1 MFKLKKNL
9 LLFNIFLF
17 ISLFL
22 FVFIY
27 KQKIYAY
34 PLLNKVTTGIYTE
47 LKTVENAKANI
58 IITHGIAE
66 SSKEY
71 EKLTNYLNR
80 SGYNVLLYDIRSH
93 GQSRSDNNNIA
104 DIDSFH
110 TFVDDLHLIVN
121 SLKQENNLKIIL
133 LGHSLGGMINNCY
146 VYKYNDID
154 GVINSGSPTKI
165 IDSVINF
172 INPENIQNMDNIPV
186 GMNYEKLSRSPL
198 TTEMKNCRT
207 INFLT
212 PNFIRNT
219 MILSIQYFQEKMI
232 NELFQYPV
240 PILLLHGGQDQ
251 IILPENSQELFDLI
265 QNTNKKLKLY
275 PLNYHNLFNDL
286 DNEQVYQDV
295 IEWLEQ
301 FNI

>member
-1 MFKLKKNL
+1 
-9 LLFNIFLF
+9 
-17 ISLFL
+17 
-22 FVFIY
+22 

-34 PLLNKVTTGIYTE
+34 PLLNKNTTGIYTE
-47 LKTVENAKANI
+47 LKAIENANSNI
-58 IITHGIAE
+58 IVTHGIAE
-66 SSKEY
+66 SSQEY
-71 EKLTNYLNR
+71 EKLANYLNR

-93 GQSRSDNNNIA
+93 GQSKNDNNNIA

-110 TFVDDLHLIVN
+110 TFLDDLHLILN
-121 SLKQENNLKIIL
+121 SLKQKNNLKIFL
-133 LGHSLGGMINNCY
+133 LGHSLGGVINNCY

-165 IDSVINF
+165 IDYVNNF
-172 INPENIQNMDNIPV
+172 NNEENIKNMNNIPV
-186 GMNYEKLSRSPL
+186 GMNYEKLSRLPL

-219 MILSIQYFQEKMI
+219 MILSIRYFQEKII
-232 NELFQYPV
+232 NHSFYYPV
-240 PILLLHGGQDQ
+240 PILLLHGGQDK

-265 QNTNKKLKLY
+265 QNTNKQLKLY

-295 IEWLEQ
+295 VEWLEQ

>member
-1 MFKLKKNL
+1 MFKLKKHL

-22 FVFIY
+22 FVFAY

-93 GQSRSDNNNIA
+93 GQSKNNNNNIA

-110 TFVDDLHLIVN
+110 TFLDDLHLIVN

-146 VYKYNDID
+146 IYKYNDID

-165 IDSVINF
+165 INSVISF
-172 INPENIQNMDNIPV
+172 IDPENIKNMDNIPV
-186 GMNYEKLSRSPL
+186 GMNYEKLSRLPL
-198 TTEMKNCRT
+198 TTEMKNYRT

-219 MILSIQYFQEKMI
+219 MILSIQYFQEQII
-232 NELFQYPV
+232 NHSFHYPV
-240 PILLLHGGQDQ
+240 PILLLHGEQDQ

-265 QNTNKKLKLY
+265 QNTNKQLKLY

-295 IEWLEQ
+295 IKWLEQ